1 MVKVFDINSFE
12 ERKQFEIKLQIA
24 LLNNTLKI
32 KANSKNP
39 EKYDEY
45 IGERIEK
52 IRNLLV
58 TDEKLP
64 FSHTL
69 ILESQFSVS
78 LYCIDITGK
87 NFQVNF
93 INPLLF

>member
-1 MVKVFDINSFE
+1 MAKIFNIKNFD

-45 IGERIEK
+45 IQERIEK
-52 IRNLLV
+52 MREILDTTAKFKV
-58 TDEKLP
+58 MDGDK
-64 FSHTL
+64 TL
-69 ILESQFSVS
+69 YSSEVIGEL
-78 LYCIDITGK
+78 
-87 NFQVNF
+87 
-93 INPLLF
+93 

>member
-12 ERKQFEIKLQIA
+12 ERKQFKIKLQIA

-32 KANSKNP
+32 KTNSKNP

-52 IRNLLV
+52 IRNLLDTTAKFTI
-58 TDEKLP
+58 TDGDK
-64 FSHTL
+64 
-69 ILESQFSVS
+69 V
-78 LYCIDITGK
+78 LYSSEIIK
-87 NFQVNF
+87 NS
-93 INPLLF
+93 